1 MRILRTFSR
10 GAGQVMFQCSWWTGL
25 LFLVGI
31 FHGSYAT
38 GNWAVPWGALLGLV
52 SATAAGWLLG
62 EDASDG
68 EKGLW
73 GFNGILVGC
82 AFPTFIS
89 PDSWL
94 MWVSIIFFSMLSTLV
109 RRGFNN
115 VMAPWKV
122 NSLTFPFVFLT
133 WIFLLG
139 ARMFDALQPAGL
151 PTPELG
157 STFEYSLDCSF
168 VSLVTYWLKGIA
180 QVFLV
185 DSWVSGVWFLVGLAL
200 CNKWAAL
207 WAAVASAVALALA
220 VLFQAN
226 PNDIASGLFGFS
238 PVLTGIALG
247 TTFYKVNWRSACLA
261 LTGIAATFFIQA
273 AMDVLL
279 APWGIPTLTSP
290 FCVATWLFLL
300 PHFRLS
306 APRPDRV

>member
-1 MRILRTFSR
+1 MPT
-10 GAGQVMFQCSWWTGL
+10 WWPGL
-25 LFLVGI
+25 LFLIGI
-31 FHGSYAT
+31 FHGSYAS
-38 GNWAVPWGALLGLV
+38 GNWAVPWGALLGLA

-62 EDASDG
+62 ENPSDG

-94 MWVSIIFFSMLSTLV
+94 MWAAILFFSMLSTLV

-115 VMAPWKV
+115 MTAPWGV

-139 ARMFDALQPAGL
+139 ARTFDALHPSSLSA
-151 PTPELG
+151 PTLD
-157 STFEYSLDCSF
+157 SSFEYSLDCSF
-168 VSLVTYWLKGIA
+168 VSLVTYWLKGIS

-185 DSWVSGVWFLVGLAL
+185 DSWVAGVWFLVGLAL
-200 CNKWAAL
+200 CDKWAVFL
-207 WAAVASAVALALA
+207 AAAASAVALALA
-220 VLFQAN
+220 ILFRAD
-226 PNDIASGLFGFS
+226 PGDIASGLFGFS

-247 TTFYKVNWRSACLA
+247 STFSKADWRSACLA
-261 LTGIAATFFIQA
+261 TAGIVATFFIQA
-273 AMDVLL
+273 AMDVLF
-279 APWGIPTLTSP
+279 APWGIPTLTAP

-300 PHFRLS
+300 PRFRLS
-306 APRPDRV
+306 EPRPGHA